1 KTVLLIGLFVL
12 VLSMPC
18 MGRYFDPTIGR
29 WLIPDPLAGKHPSIS
44 PYVYCLN
51 NPLKN
56 IDPDGRLVKI
66 AHLKVTVFG
75 LTFKS
80 SGYKNA
86 ERAISVLRSTA
97 TGEKIYQNLH
107 SRKEVVNV
115 KFGDI
120 KERPAAIVRGIETAG
135 QTSALKAVK
144 ENGKL
149 KVTEAL
155 VQVDKTVAE
164 QDWNT
169 QGVKTQDAGSAI
181 TLGHEFGHTKSML
194 DDVVKYK
201 EEVMNKTAE
210 DVQAIPIEN
219 AVRNELRE
227 KEKKENE

>member
-1 KTVLLIGLFVL
+1 
-12 VLSMPC
+12 

-29 WLIPDPLAGKHPSIS
+29 WLVPDPLAGKYPSIS

-66 AHLKVTVFG
+66 AHWKVTAFG
-75 LTFKS
+75 HTFKS

-86 ERAISVLRSTA
+86 ERAITVLRSTE
-97 TGEKIYQNLH
+97 TGEKIYQDLH

-115 KFGDI
+115 KFCNI
-120 KERPAAIVRGIETAG
+120 KESVADRILGNEYSG
-135 QTSALKAVK
+135 QTSALNAVK
-144 ENGKL
+144 DNGKL

-155 VQVDKTVAE
+155 VEVDKTLAD

-169 QGVKTQDAGSAI
+169 QGVKTKDAGSAI

-194 DDVVKYK
+194 DDVNKYK
-201 EEVMNKTAE
+201 EEVKNKTAE
-210 DVQAIPIEN
+210 NVQAIPIEN
-219 AVRNELRE
+219 YVRNELRE
-227 KEKKENE
+227 KEKEDNK